1 MSKIPKKKYRELD
14 SLSKFY
20 KSLEDKGIYIDDEL
34 GSQSIVKLVRI
45 LNQTK
50 DEERNKTY
58 RTLLD
63 K

>member
-1 MSKIPKKKYRELD
+1 MSKIHKKKYRELD

-45 LNQTK
+45 LNQNK
-50 DEERNKTY
+50 DEKN
-58 RTLLD
+58 
-63 K
+63 